1 MNSYQRVLARLQG
14 QPVDR
19 PPNFNIYM
27 TFAAD
32 LIGQPL
38 ARYYQDYRVLVE
50 ANLAILEDFESDIV
64 QAISD
69 PYREAADF
77 GLDVIFPENSLP
89 INTTP
94 LLEKPEDL
102 SLLKIP
108 DPYNSPRM
116 RDRLEAVRLLRE
128 KVGGE
133 VPIMGWVEGALAEAI
148 DLRGMMNLMTDLIQR
163 PEWVMELLEIC
174 GELSVRFSLAQ
185 MEAGADII
193 GLGDAA
199 ASQISPAMYSRFAL
213 PYEQKVFSQVHNA
226 GGIGRL
232 HICGDTNKI
241 LPDMV
246 ASGAKIIDL
255 DWMVDMSA
263 AVNQF
268 GDQVSFCGNI
278 DPVAV
283 LLQGTPEEVYRATLT
298 NLNAGGIHSI
308 CAAGCEV
315 PTNTPHENLA
325 AQNRALQDYGQ
336 G

>member
-1 MNSYQRVLARLQG
+1 MNSFQRVLARLQG

-32 LIGQPL
+32 HIGQPL
-38 ARYYQDYRVLVE
+38 ERYYQDYQVLVE
-50 ANLAILEDFESDIV
+50 ANLAMLEDFESDIV

-69 PYREAADF
+69 PYREAVDF

-116 RDRLEAVRLLRE
+116 RDRLEAVRSLRE

-133 VPIMGWVEGALAEAI
+133 VPIMGWVEGALAEAV
-148 DLRGMMNLMTDLIQR
+148 DLRGMTNLMMDLIQR
-163 PEWVMELLEIC
+163 PEWVRELLEIC
-174 GELSVRFSLAQ
+174 CELSVQFSLAQ
-185 MEAGADII
+185 LEAGADII

-199 ASQISPAMYSRFAL
+199 ASQISPAMYRRFAL
-213 PYEQKVFSQVHNA
+213 PYEQKVFSEVHNA
-226 GGIGRL
+226 EGISRL
-232 HICGDTNKI
+232 HICGDTHKI

-283 LLQGTPEEVYRATLT
+283 LLQGTPEEVYQATLA
-298 NLNAGGIHSI
+298 NLNAGGMRSI

-315 PTNTPHENLA
+315 PINTPHENLA
-325 AQNRALQDYGQ
+325 AQNRVLQDYGQ